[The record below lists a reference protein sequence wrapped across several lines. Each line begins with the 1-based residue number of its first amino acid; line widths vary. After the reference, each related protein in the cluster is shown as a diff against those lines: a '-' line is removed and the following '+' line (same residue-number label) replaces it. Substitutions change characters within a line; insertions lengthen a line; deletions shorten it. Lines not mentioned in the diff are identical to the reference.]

1 MSGRGPTSAAAAPD
15 EAAARAF
22 VVNSLA
28 ARAQSVGEIERKLAA
43 RGVPPAVAATVVDEA
58 KRLGYLNDVE
68 LADQLARGIRYRGYG
83 RHRAAATLRRRH
95 LAVDVVDAALAATY
109 GVADE
114 TELAVGALGSRV
126 PADAADRRR
135 AVAFLIRRGFSPDA
149 AWRAVR
155 QRADDPG

>member
-1 MSGRGPTSAAAAPD
+1 VSGPGPTSAPGAPD
-15 EAAARAF
+15 DAAARAF

-58 KRLGYLNDVE
+58 TRLGYLNDVE
-68 LADQLARGIRYRGYG
+68 LAGQLARGFRSRGYG
-83 RHRAAATLRRRH
+83 RRWAAATLRRRH
-95 LAVDVVDAALAATY
+95 LAVDVVDAALDASY
-109 GVADE
+109 DE
-114 TELAVGALGSRV
+114 TDEAELAVDALGSRV
-126 PADAADRRR
+126 PADTDDRRR

-155 QRADDPG
+155 RRADDPD